1 MNWILNTH
9 CELFIGTIPS
19 NNLKISGTDCF
30 FPRNSRKFLKK
41 FLKKSQSL
49 LRVFCY
55 SIHTCVDKK
64 IVKVRRRLLF
74 ISFESNSVTWYA
86 HFEIR
91 LFISIYIMLT
101 GMHSVIIGSAR
112 LLSSTRNQFFKTSR
126 NIENWTAMKYFDWE
140 NAVDTFQPDNLLAW
154 RNFVIQFSFPA
165 FSTYKRALG
174 KGSSITLLW

>member
-64 IVKVRRRLLF
+64 IVEVRRRLLF

-86 HFEIR
+86 YFEIR
-91 LFISIYIMLT
+91 LFISIYI
-101 GMHSVIIGSAR
+101 
-112 LLSSTRNQFFKTSR
+112 LSSTRNKCFKTSR